1 MWWQCERTLRLEGL
15 EALERAARP
24 RSWPSPIGLDGCT
37 TATLQGALTLGH
49 VYYLR
54 TIMLQVSRSG
64 PTGRPFVRVWPKAPG
79 APAAYSAA
87 PDQIVLGRA
96 LAARVIEATRLTAEA
111 AAAEGLFDS
120 GSRRFA
126 KYIHEVHR
134 LTTRA
139 IARFMITGQGTT
151 QTERNF
157 IGRLGL
163 VASQRGL
170 SLFTLTRSYLLWR
183 DTNLFVL
190 NQEIRRLG
198 TSLAVAREARMIVR
212 SMAKTGIERLALAY
226 DRSSLRPSALE
237 SPARSRQSSR
247 QAS

>member
-1 MWWQCERTLRLEGL
+1 
-15 EALERAARP
+15 
-24 RSWPSPIGLDGCT
+24 
-37 TATLQGALTLGH
+37 
-49 VYYLR
+49 
-54 TIMLQVSRSG
+54 MLQVTNSR
-64 PTGRPFVRVWPKAPG
+64 PTGRPFVRAMLSPPRPNAPRPRPPG

-120 GSRRFA
+120 GSQRFA

-163 VASQRGL
+163 VAAQRGL
-170 SLFTLTRSYLLWR
+170 SLVALTRSYLLWR

-198 TSLAVAREARMIVR
+198 TSPAVAREARLIVS
-212 SMAKTGIERLALAY
+212 SMAKTGVERLAFAY
-226 DRSSLRPSALE
+226 DRSPLRPSALE

>member
-1 MWWQCERTLRLEGL
+1 
-15 EALERAARP
+15 
-24 RSWPSPIGLDGCT
+24 
-37 TATLQGALTLGH
+37 

-54 TIMLQVSRSG
+54 TKMLQIRKIN
-64 PTGRPFVRVWPKAPG
+64 PTARPFVRVQPRPPT
-79 APAAYSAA
+79 APAAFSAA

-120 GSRRFA
+120 GSRWLAR
-126 KYIHEVHR
+126 YIHEVHR

-157 IGRLGL
+157 IGRLGDI
-163 VASQRGL
+163 ASQRGL
-170 SLFTLTRSYLLWR
+170 SLCSLTRSYLLWR

-190 NQEIRRLG
+190 NQEVRRLG
-198 TSLAVAREARMIVR
+198 TSLAVAQEARMIIN

-226 DRSSLRPSALE
+226 GRSSLRPSALG

>member
-1 MWWQCERTLRLEGL
+1 
-15 EALERAARP
+15 
-24 RSWPSPIGLDGCT
+24 
-37 TATLQGALTLGH
+37 
-49 VYYLR
+49 
-54 TIMLQVSRSG
+54 MLQIRKSC
-64 PTGRPFVRVWPKAPG
+64 PPPRPFARVLPRPPQ
-79 APAAYSAA
+79 APAAFPAA

-96 LAARVIEATRLTAEA
+96 LAARVIDATRMTAEA

-126 KYIHEVHR
+126 KQIHEVHR

-157 IGRLGL
+157 IARLG
-163 VASQRGL
+163 VAASQCGF
-170 SLFTLTRSYLLWR
+170 SMFALTRSYLLWR

-198 TSLAVAREARMIVR
+198 TSLAVAHEARMIIS
-212 SMAKTGIERLALAY
+212 SMAKTGIERLAIVY
-226 DRSSLRPSALE
+226 DRSTLRPSAVE